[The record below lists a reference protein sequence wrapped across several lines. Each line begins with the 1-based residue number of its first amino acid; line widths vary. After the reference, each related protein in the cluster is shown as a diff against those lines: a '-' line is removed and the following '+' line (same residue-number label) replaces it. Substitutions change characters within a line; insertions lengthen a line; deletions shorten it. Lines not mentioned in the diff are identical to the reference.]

1 MQGHDDTEL
10 ISREL
15 VPSTTMAANLI
26 EQGINLRHLTV
37 SESALL
43 PLLPTRDNAAHGDK
57 TILVEQ
63 RGNELCTPNFK
74 RKRG

>member
-1 MQGHDDTEL
+1 MQGHDGTEL

-26 EQGINLRHLTV
+26 EQGINLRHLTL

-43 PLLPTRDNAAHGDK
+43 QLLPTRDNATHGDK
-57 TILVEQ
+57 THQYDLS
-63 RGNELCTPNFK
+63 PK
-74 RKRG
+74 RE